1 MTDILLRSTFIVGDL
16 DAAIRFYTEAFGWR
30 VAYDNVLAVDWRF
43 PPTAPDGAPAR
54 LVFFESAS
62 DDPEI
67 GGIGFMKYLNHSM
80 TPGPSKHRKTV
91 GEGEAILVVKSA
103 DPDAAYQRILKTEA
117 VVVAPPTDWTV
128 PGAVKGQVIRLRT
141 MSLFDPNG
149 IYLEVNL
156 RYPD

>member
-1 MTDILLRSTFIVGDL
+1 MKDILLRSTFIVGDL
-16 DAAIRFYTEAFGWR
+16 EGAIRFYSEAFGWR
-30 VAYDNVLAVDWRF
+30 VAYDNVLAVDSRF
-43 PPTAPDGAPAR
+43 PPTAPDGALAR
-54 LVFFESAS
+54 LVFFAS
-62 DDPEI
+62 EGDDPEI
-67 GGIGFMKYLNHSM
+67 GGIGFMKYLSHTT
-80 TPGPSKHRKTV
+80 TPGPSKHRKAV

-103 DPDAAYQRILKTEA
+103 DPDAVYQRILKTDA

-128 PGAVKGQVIRLRT
+128 PSPVKGQVIRLRT